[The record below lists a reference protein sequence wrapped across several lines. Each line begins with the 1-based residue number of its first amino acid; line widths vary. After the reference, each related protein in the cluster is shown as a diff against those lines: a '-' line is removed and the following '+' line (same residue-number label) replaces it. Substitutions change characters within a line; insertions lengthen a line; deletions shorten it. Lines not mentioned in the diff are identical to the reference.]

1 MIKLVNDYNK
11 KGGTIMKKISK
22 VLMSMIL
29 LMSLG
34 LWQTSDSAQA
44 TELPKCTMTIESDR
58 HNDKN
63 NVFAQASGPCKG
75 LVEGYYAVA
84 ANVFHIV
91 GMASYPV
98 TKNGQTFKVGIS
110 TDPWDAEL
118 TVYTVLKTVKEEPK
132 TEPIKSEPVKEQPKT
147 EQPKTEQPMTEQ
159 PKTEQPKTQPVTTTQ
174 PKTQTAPKQETK
186 TTTKPVVT
194 QPKTT
199 TSTTPKSETT
209 TKTTNAS
216 QQKSTETSKTD
227 SQKVAVASNSA
238 ETEKENE
245 NKEEVKEEVADEKED
260 ASDASKEDE
269 GGEKEKD
276 IEVVEKASG
285 EIASETTETDSSA
298 VWVILGLL
306 AMIMTGAAIWFFKFR
321 KVR

>member
-1 MIKLVNDYNK
+1 MIKQVNDYNK
-11 KGGTIMKKISK
+11 KGGTIMKKLSK

-75 LVEGYYAVA
+75 LVEGYYAVS
-84 ANVFHIV
+84 ANVFHVV
-91 GMASYPV
+91 GMVNYPV
-98 TKNGQTFKVGIS
+98 KNGQKLTVGIS

-118 TVYTVLKTVKEEPK
+118 TVYTVLKTVTEAPK
-132 TEPIKSEPVKEQPKT
+132 TEPIKSEPVKEEPKT
-147 EQPKTEQPMTEQ
+147 EQPKTEQPKTEQ

-186 TTTKPVVT
+186 TTTQPVTT

-199 TSTTPKSETT
+199 TSKTPKSEST

-216 QQKSTETSKTD
+216 EQKTTETPKTD
-227 SQKVAVASNSA
+227 APKVAVDSNSE
-238 ETEKENE
+238 ETKKENE
-245 NKEEVKEEVADEKED
+245 KDEDVNEEVAEEKEE
-260 ASDASKEDE
+260 ASDAAEQDE
-269 GGEKEKD
+269 GGEEEKD
-276 IEVVEKASG
+276 IEVVEQASG
-285 EIASETTETDSSA
+285 EIASETTETSTSG
-298 VWVILGLL
+298 VWTILGLL
-306 AMIMTGAAIWFFKFR
+306 ALIMTGAAIWFFKFR